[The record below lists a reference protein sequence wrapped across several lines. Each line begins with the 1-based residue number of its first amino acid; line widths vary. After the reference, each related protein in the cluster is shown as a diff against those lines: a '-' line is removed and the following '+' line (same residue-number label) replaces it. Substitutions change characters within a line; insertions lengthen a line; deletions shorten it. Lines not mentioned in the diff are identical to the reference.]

1 MQYLVVYASNPDLP
15 RDGDFSSNGVGLKV
29 SHKYG
34 FGVLD
39 GAAIVNR
46 ARWWIPVPPQKNC
59 SIDVDLSGIRYE
71 LVCSITHRP
80 TL

>member
-1 MQYLVVYASNPDLP
+1 MQYLVIYASNPDLP
-15 RDGDFSSNGVGLKV
+15 SDGNFKPNGAGLKV

-46 ARWWIPVPPQKNC
+46 ARWWVTAPPQENC
-59 SIDVDLSGIRYE
+59 SFPVDLSGVRY
-71 LVCSITHRP
+71 VN
-80 TL
+80 